1 MLEGAKSPRLGL
13 LEQTVGNQWQETS
26 GQLPE
31 DAVEGQHHE
40 YGHFLGKDFPLCV

>member
-13 LEQTVGNQWQETS
+13 LEHTVGNQCQETS

-40 YGHFLGKDFPLCV
+40 YGHFLGKDFPLRV